1 MFRDLLVVVDSS
13 NASDNRVELAGSL
26 AAVHDADLIGL
37 YVLPIP
43 EPGPSEHPAL
53 IDEIIIRCIRDE
65 QELAR
70 EGRRK
75 FEAAVERHG
84 IKGEWRTDGGIASD
98 EVATHARYTDLV
110 IVGQVDPRVKRTV
123 MPPLIPEEV
132 ALSAGR
138 PVLVTPFSWTPGK
151 VGNHILIAWNA
162 RREAT
167 RAVHDALPLLINAE
181 LVTVLVVNPEN
192 WAMDP
197 HGEEPG
203 ADLARHLARHG
214 IVVQVDVVV
223 SHGPNVGEVVRV
235 KARETEADLIVMG
248 AYGHPRVRELILGGV
263 TRDLLREMARAV
275 QRCRLAVTGSALQHL
290 RDEVRR
296 LIARG
301 IPEPADV

>member
-43 EPGPSEHPAL
+43 EPEPSEHPAL
-53 IDEIIIRCIRDE
+53 INEIIIRCIREE
-65 QELAR
+65 QALAR
-70 EGRRK
+70 EGRRR
-75 FEAAVERHG
+75 FEAAVKRYG
-84 IKGEWRTDGGIASD
+84 IKGEWRTAGGIASE
-98 EVATHARYTDLV
+98 EVATHARYADLV
-110 IVGQVDPRVKRTV
+110 IVGQIDPRAKRTV
-123 MPPLIPEEV
+123 MPPLVPEEV

-138 PVLVTPFSWTPGK
+138 PVLVTPFSWAPGR
-151 VGNHILIAWNA
+151 VGNHILVAWNA

-167 RAVHDALPLLINAE
+167 RAVQDALPLLINAE

-203 ADLARHLARHG
+203 ADLALHLARHG
-214 IVVQVDVVV
+214 VVVQVDVVV
-223 SHGPNVGEVVRV
+223 SHGPNVGEVVRA

-263 TRDLLREMARAV
+263 TRDLLREM
-275 QRCRLAVTGSALQHL
+275 T
-290 RDEVRR
+290 
-296 LIARG
+296 
-301 IPEPADV
+301 IPVLMSH